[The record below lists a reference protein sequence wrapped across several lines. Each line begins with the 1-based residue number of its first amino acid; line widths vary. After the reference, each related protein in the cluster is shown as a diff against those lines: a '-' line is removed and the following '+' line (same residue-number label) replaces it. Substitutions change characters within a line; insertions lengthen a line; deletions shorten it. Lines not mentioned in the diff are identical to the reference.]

1 LILVHHSLQ
10 VLILKGKKEKEKGKT
25 KKKKEIYRDK
35 ADGNGRNG
43 RAVFM
48 KF

>member
-1 LILVHHSLQ
+1 MILVHHSLQ

-25 KKKKEIYRDK
+25 KKKGIYRDK